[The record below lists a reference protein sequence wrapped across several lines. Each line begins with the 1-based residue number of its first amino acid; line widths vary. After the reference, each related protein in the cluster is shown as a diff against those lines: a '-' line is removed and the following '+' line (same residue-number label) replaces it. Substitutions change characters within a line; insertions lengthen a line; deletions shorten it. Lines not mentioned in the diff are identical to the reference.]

1 MLQFISVKDYK
12 NEEFWNSLTHF
23 IGVILTVLG
32 TPLLFYFDNKFTSL
46 STLSIIL
53 FSFGL
58 FFVYSSSSVYHFV
71 INPRLKKRFQILDHI
86 SIYYLI
92 LGSYAPVCLITL
104 YEYSGINIF
113 IVVLTLSIVG
123 TLKKLFFTGRFKI
136 ISLLLYLAMGWLIVV
151 EINLLFELLDSE
163 AELLLIIGGLS
174 YTIGIIFYTLDKIKY
189 FHSIWHLFVLTGS
202 VLHYLLIVLYLSLI
216 HI

>member
-1 MLQFISVKDYK
+1 MQFIGLKDYK
-12 NEEFWNSLTHF
+12 NEEFWNGLTHF

-32 TPLLFYFDNKFTSL
+32 VPILFYFDNKFTSL

-58 FFVYSSSSVYHFV
+58 FSVYSSSSVYHFV
-71 INPRLKKRFQILDHI
+71 INPRLKKRLQILDHI

-113 IVVLTLSIVG
+113 IVVLTLSIIG

-174 YTIGIIFYTLDKIKY
+174 YTIGIIFYTLDKIRY

-202 VLHYLLIVLYLSLI
+202 VLHYLMVILYIV
-216 HI
+216 

>member
-1 MLQFISVKDYK
+1 MQFISLKDYK
-12 NEEFWNSLTHF
+12 NEEFWNGITHF
-23 IGVILTVLG
+23 TGVILTVIG
-32 TPLLFYFDNKFTSL
+32 IPLLFYFDNKLTSL

-58 FFVYSSSSVYHFV
+58 LLVYSSSSVYHFV
-71 INPRLKKRFQILDHI
+71 LNPKLKKKFQILDHI

-113 IVVLTLSIVG
+113 IMVLILSIIG
-123 TLKKLFFTGRFKI
+123 TLIKLFFTGRFQI
-136 ISLLLYLAMGWLIVV
+136 FSLSLYLAMGWLIV
-151 EINLLFELLDSE
+151 IDIKFLFELLDIE
-163 AELLLIIGGLS
+163 AKLLMIIGGLS
-174 YTIGIIFYTLDKIKY
+174 YTLGTIFYSLDKIKY

-202 VLHYLLIVLYLSLI
+202 VSHYLMVLLYIL
-216 HI
+216 

>member
-58 FFVYSSSSVYHFV
+58 FSVYSSSSVYHFV
-71 INPRLKKRFQILDHI
+71 INPRLKKRLQILDHI

-174 YTIGIIFYTLDKIKY
+174 YTIGIIFYTLDKIRY

-202 VLHYLLIVLYLSLI
+202 VLHYLMIVLYI
-216 HI
+216 V

>member
-1 MLQFISVKDYK
+1 MLQFISLKDYK

-32 TPLLFYFDNKFTSL
+32 IPLLFYCDNKFTSL

-189 FHSIWHLFVLTGS
+189 FHSIWHVFVLTGS
-202 VLHYLLIVLYLSLI
+202 VLH
-216 HI
+216 

>member
-71 INPRLKKRFQILDHI
+71 INPRLKKRLQILDHI

-113 IVVLTLSIVG
+113 IVVFTLSIVG

-202 VLHYLLIVLYLSLI
+202 VLHYLMIVLYI
-216 HI
+216 V

>member
-1 MLQFISVKDYK
+1 MFQFISVKDYK

-71 INPRLKKRFQILDHI
+71 IDPRLKKRLQILDHI

-113 IVVLTLSIVG
+113 LAVLTLSIVG
-123 TLKKLFFTGRFKI
+123 TMKKLFFTGRFKI
-136 ISLLLYLAMGWLIVV
+136 ISLLLYLVMGWLIVV
-151 EINLLFELLDSE
+151 EIKLLFELLDSE

-202 VLHYLLIVLYLSLI
+202 VLHYLMIVLYI
-216 HI
+216 V

>member
-1 MLQFISVKDYK
+1 MQFIGLKDYK
-12 NEEFWNSLTHF
+12 NEEFWNGLTHF

-32 TPLLFYFDNKFTSL
+32 VPILFYFDNKFTSL

-58 FFVYSSSSVYHFV
+58 FSVYSSSSVYHFV

-113 IVVLTLSIVG
+113 IVVLTLSIIG

-151 EINLLFELLDSE
+151 EINLLFELLDTE

-174 YTIGIIFYTLDKIKY
+174 YTIGIIFYTLDKIRY

-202 VLHYLLIVLYLSLI
+202 VLHYLMVILYIV
-216 HI
+216 

>member
-1 MLQFISVKDYK
+1 MQLISLKDFR
-12 NEEFWNSLTHF
+12 NEELLNGLTHF

-46 STLSIIL
+46 STISITL

-58 FFVYSSSSVYHFV
+58 FLVYSSSSAYHFV
-71 INPRLKKRFQILDHI
+71 VNSTLKKKFRILDHI

-92 LGSYAPVCLITL
+92 LGSYAPVCFITL

-113 IVVLTLSIVG
+113 IAVFILSIIG
-123 TLKKLFFTGRFKI
+123 TLKKFFFTGRFQI
-136 ISLLLYLAMGWLIVV
+136 MSIVLYLLMGWLIVF
-151 EINLLFELLDSE
+151 EIKLLFQLIGSE
-163 AELLLIIGGLS
+163 AQLLLIFGGLS
-174 YTIGIIFYTLDKIKY
+174 YTLGIIFYALDKIKY

-202 VLHYLLIVLYLSLI
+202 VFHYLMVLLYI
-216 HI
+216 I

>member
-58 FFVYSSSSVYHFV
+58 FSVYSSSSVYHFV

-202 VLHYLLIVLYLSLI
+202 VLHYLLIVLYI
-216 HI
+216 V

>member
-58 FFVYSSSSVYHFV
+58 FSVYSSSSVYHFV
-71 INPRLKKRFQILDHI
+71 IDPRLKKRLQILDHI

-136 ISLLLYLAMGWLIVV
+136 ISLILYLAMGWLIVV

-202 VLHYLLIVLYLSLI
+202 VLHYLMVVLYI
-216 HI
+216 V

>member
-58 FFVYSSSSVYHFV
+58 FSVYSSSSVYHFV
-71 INPRLKKRFQILDHI
+71 IDPRLKKRLQILDHI

-113 IVVLTLSIVG
+113 IVVFTLSIVG

-202 VLHYLLIVLYLSLI
+202 VLHYLMIVLYI
-216 HI
+216 I

>member
-1 MLQFISVKDYK
+1 MLQFISVKDFK

-71 INPRLKKRFQILDHI
+71 FDPRLKKRLQILDHI

-113 IVVLTLSIVG
+113 IVVMTLSIIG
-123 TLKKLFFTGRFKI
+123 TLKKLFFTGRLKI

-202 VLHYLLIVLYLSLI
+202 VLHYLMIVLYI
-216 HI
+216 V

>member
-1 MLQFISVKDYK
+1 MQFIDLKDYK
-12 NEEFWNSLTHF
+12 NEELWNGLTHF

-32 TPLLFYFDNKFTSL
+32 VPILFYFDNKFTSL

-58 FFVYSSSSVYHFV
+58 FSVCSSSSVYHFV
-71 INPRLKKRFQILDHI
+71 INPRLKKRLQILDHI

-174 YTIGIIFYTLDKIKY
+174 YTIGIIFYTLDKIRY

-202 VLHYLLIVLYLSLI
+202 VLHYLMVILYIV
-216 HI
+216 

>member
-1 MLQFISVKDYK
+1 MLQFISVKDIR
-12 NEEFWNSLTHF
+12 NEELWNSLTHF

-58 FFVYSSSSVYHFV
+58 FSVYSSSSVYHFV
-71 INPRLKKRFQILDHI
+71 IDPRLKKRLQILDHI

-113 IVVLTLSIVG
+113 IVVFTLSIVG

-202 VLHYLLIVLYLSLI
+202 VLHYLLIVLYI
-216 HI
+216 V